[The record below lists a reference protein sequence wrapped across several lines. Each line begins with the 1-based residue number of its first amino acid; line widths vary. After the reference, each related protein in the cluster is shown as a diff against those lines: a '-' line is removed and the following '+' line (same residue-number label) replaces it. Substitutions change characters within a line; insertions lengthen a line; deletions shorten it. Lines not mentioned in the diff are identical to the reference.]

1 MNLTIERPCV
11 LFRNDY
17 NGYSYYKIGMSKKS
31 QTGEWI
37 NGYIR
42 CKFKKGVTLENQ
54 TKINIKSS
62 FLSFDLI
69 DRKSI
74 PCIVVTEFETVDETI
89 EKAKVSND
97 TAIQNVVDN
106 MVKQEQSDPFKDYG
120 EEVVI
125 SDDMLPF

>member
-1 MNLTIERPCV
+1 MNINTEQAYMI
-11 LFRNDY
+11 FRNDF
-17 NGYSYYKIGMSKKS
+17 NGYSYYKIGVSKKS

-74 PCIVVTEFETVDETI
+74 PCIVVTEFEIIDDNN
-89 EKAKVSND
+89 KASESD
-97 TAIQNVVDN
+97 ISQTVDN
-106 MVKQEQSDPFKDYG
+106 MVKNEQSDPFIDFG
-120 EEVVI
+120 EEI
-125 SDDMLPF
+125 QLSDDDLPF

>member
-74 PCIVVTEFETVDETI
+74 PCIVVTEFEIIDDNN
-89 EKAKVSND
+89 KASESD
-97 TAIQNVVDN
+97 ISQTVDN
-106 MVKQEQSDPFKDYG
+106 MVKQEQSDPFKDFG
-120 EEVVI
+120 EEI
-125 SDDMLPF
+125 QLSDDDLPF

>member
-1 MNLTIERPCV
+1 MNINTEQAYMI
-11 LFRNDY
+11 FRNDF
-17 NGYSYYKIGMSKKS
+17 NGYSYYKIGVSKKS

-42 CKFKKGVTLENQ
+42 CQFKNGISLENKTKIYIKKGW
-54 TKINIKSS
+54 
-62 FLSFDLI
+62 LSFYLNN
-69 DRKSI
+69 KETI
-74 PCIVVTEFETVDETI
+74 PYIFISEFETVDETI

-106 MVKQEQSDPFKDYG
+106 MVKQEQSDPFKDFG